1 MRESRGEGH
10 ATFIVTLPIHEAANA
25 LVSGLRRAEALL
37 PIADRL
43 TAVRVLVVEDDDDT
57 RELLRGTAGKCRG
70 LCRRRRNSQGRAPR
84 AAGGPP
90 DVLVS
95 DIRMPEENGYSLVRS
110 LRSAGV
116 ATPAIALTAPRG
128 RQDAHEARAAGCHID
143 VLKWSTPETS

>member
-1 MRESRGEGH
+1 
-10 ATFIVTLPIHEAANA
+10 
-25 LVSGLRRAEALL
+25 VSGSRHAEALL

-57 RELLRGTAGKCRG
+57 RELLRVMLESAGASVDVVATAKDA
-70 LCRRRRNSQGRAPR
+70 RREML
-84 AAGGPP
+84 AAPP

-116 ATPAIALTAPRG
+116 ATPAIALTAFARPE
-128 RQDAHEARAAGCHID
+128 DVDEARAAGFQIHVSKPVDAGNLID
-143 VLKWSTPETS
+143 SVASLIENQTVH